1 MFRTIRILMA
11 TPVYLLAYLVLI
23 VALRLYLVDV
33 RQEARDNFL

>member
-11 TPVYLLAYLVLI
+11 TPVYLLAYFVLI
-23 VALRLYLVDV
+23 VALRLYPADV